1 MNKLSG
7 NYLKILKTLHVG
19 FIAVTFGGIIALE
32 VILFLKLSNQSMTF
46 TNDLDYIIYKLNNG
60 IIYYSFLGIVAT
72 TIIYGLFTSWGL
84 LRFYW
89 IIIKW
94 ILLFVFVILFIIFFS
109 PSINALAS
117 LSDSGMQLGTGQ
129 KEYINLLNNSFQ
141 LNLMLILIL
150 TTIFFI
156 STIKPFGKRKSDL
169 LSDNRI
175 ARISILCLIIISVA
189 SGVFGS
195 INLNRLRN
203 MKIQNPDIKNYA
215 DGIYKGEFI
224 GGGGTFSADVEIN
237 NHKIKNIQINATR
250 DSKYVRFAEPVIQRI
265 IKAQDVNVDAITG
278 ATTTSKCIMKSVEN
292 AFKEANK

>member
-7 NYLKILKTLHVG
+7 NYLKILKTFHVG

-109 PSINALAS
+109 PSINALTS
-117 LSDSGMQLGTGQ
+117 LSDSGMQLGTGR

-175 ARISILCLIIISVA
+175 ARISILCLVIISVA